1 MSSWYGMWAGRYVCS
16 RAQKARPSLQL
27 LLKLVTSIFCGQI
40 IKKKEDIRVLKQKKI
55 PANQS
60 QYPIMIMWW
69 KSRGLWWALPERM
82 QLGFENHKEQHEN
95 KTFIISS
102 FVDPGA
108 LLVSINAWFC
118 FLGAFF
124 GTLSSDLFLRCSPVH
139 CRQHIQGVIKVK
151 CSEEELP
158 VGHCLAQVIS
168 RVFLSLCVV

>member
-1 MSSWYGMWAGRYVCS
+1 MTEPKYLGPPASAAGNIMGWEWMKVTLGRVCVCECVCGSVVLLQFYTLSWLMSSWYGMWAGRYVCS

-69 KSRGLWWALPERM
+69 KSRGLWWALPKRM

-95 KTFIISS
+95 KTFIIS
-102 FVDPGA
+102 FHV
-108 LLVSINAWFC
+108 LIR
-118 FLGAFF
+118 GAF
-124 GTLSSDLFLRCSPVH
+124 SVH
-139 CRQHIQGVIKVK
+139 
-151 CSEEELP
+151 
-158 VGHCLAQVIS
+158 
-168 RVFLSLCVV
+168 